1 MNGRILIIDD
11 EPIAVKNLAYA
22 LRKDNH
28 EVLTCE
34 SGSSGIKIFEQNM
47 FDVILTDLRMTD
59 IDGMAV
65 LSRAVALYPNI
76 AVILITAHGSF
87 SSVVEAMK
95 AGAFHYIAKP
105 FRIEEVRLIVKNA
118 LKIVQVKRENILLR
132 KTVDETAIPRFITQ
146 EPGISK
152 LLETARQVASTTSN
166 ILITGES
173 GTGKELLAKYIHY
186 HSNRKNNAFIAV
198 NCAALQEDLLTNELF
213 GHKKGAYTGA
223 NENHQGLIEAANKG
237 TLFLDEIGE
246 MSLGMQVK
254 LLRVIQEREIQP
266 LGETKSISVDI
277 RILAATHRDLQ
288 NEVAK
293 KRFRHDLYYRIDVI
307 QLHIPPLIERRNDI
321 PLLAHYFLRRHALRM
336 GRHVEAIH
344 DDAVEVLSSYDYP
357 GNIRELDNIIERG
370 VALTLGDELISD
382 DLPTSL
388 RNQAINVVRKTG
400 EKLPSLDEREMD
412 YIRYVLKHCDDNK
425 TQAAKILGID
435 RVSLWRKLKKYNL

>member
-1 MNGRILIIDD
+1 M
-11 EPIAVKNLAYA
+11 
-22 LRKDNH
+22 
-28 EVLTCE
+28 
-34 SGSSGIKIFEQNM
+34 
-47 FDVILTDLRMTD
+47 
-59 IDGMAV
+59 
-65 LSRAVALYPNI
+65 
-76 AVILITAHGSF
+76 
-87 SSVVEAMK
+87 
-95 AGAFHYIAKP
+95 
-105 FRIEEVRLIVKNA
+105 
-118 LKIVQVKRENILLR
+118 
-132 KTVDETAIPRFITQ
+132 
-146 EPGISK
+146 
-152 LLETARQVASTTSN
+152 
-166 ILITGES
+166 
-173 GTGKELLAKYIHY
+173 
-186 HSNRKNNAFIAV
+186 
-198 NCAALQEDLLTNELF
+198 
-213 GHKKGAYTGA
+213 
-223 NENHQGLIEAANKG
+223 
-237 TLFLDEIGE
+237 
-246 MSLGMQVK
+246 
-254 LLRVIQEREIQP
+254 
-266 LGETKSISVDI
+266 
-277 RILAATHRDLQ
+277 
-288 NEVAK
+288 AK